1 MQITFELNHIEWT
14 VITRVVQVRSLAMF
28 GWWKYPNSH
37 VINDYCQFMSAN
49 IYAYGDRHGRL
60 PLSHIIRYGMVTIS
74 WCNATTGIVTN
85 SMDQVWCIHSVG
97 YMIYYT
103 NFWYIQIGVRF
114 KFPILIL
121 LITWCKWVCRSSRQM
136 YNIVHST
143 ESANQLISN
152 KNCAPQSLDLY
163 FSLNRKM
170 SYISAD
176 ILWVIA
182 NTYISRL
189 IFTFNRNSFVVI
201 RYYWY

>member
-1 MQITFELNHIEWT
+1 MII
-14 VITRVVQVRSLAMF
+14 VSL
-28 GWWKYPNSH
+28 
-37 VINDYCQFMSAN
+37 CQLAN

-85 SMDQVWCIHSVG
+85 SMYQVWCIHSVV

-121 LITWCKWVCRSSRQM
+121 LITWCKWVCRSSRLGYEMSITEIQVIIDRYINQRIMQGQM

-182 NTYISRL
+182 NTYISWL

-201 RYYWY
+201 RYCWY